1 MNEYKSAKVIIDFA
15 RKCVNRLSRQQ
26 ILRLLDI
33 IDNRVDDIY
42 NKKH

>member
-1 MNEYKSAKVIIDFA
+1 MNEYKSAKIIIDFA

-26 ILRLLDI
+26 LLRLLDI
-33 IDNRVDDIY
+33 IDNKVDDIY